1 MEFLIVPPN
10 LGCKAANT
18 TIIIA
23 IDTMKIIDVRKRLN
37 PILEHFTFFRFFQ
50 QLNVFHNLDL

>member
-18 TIIIA
+18 TIMIA
-23 IDTMKIIDVRKRLN
+23 IDTMKM
-37 PILEHFTFFRFFQ
+37 
-50 QLNVFHNLDL
+50 FHNLDL